1 MAITTGLSRPLAQ
14 VQSGSTPTIYN
25 VAVPLAATEV
35 SQTLSLGVKKFLVRV
50 RGHSNL
56 QLAFD
61 PGQSGVDY
69 ISIPSG
75 TTYSEDQV
83 MFSGTLYFQTNKP
96 SQVVEILE
104 WV

>member
-14 VQSGSTPTIYN
+14 VQSGATPTIYN
-25 VAVPLAATEV
+25 ISVPLAATEV
-35 SQTLSLGVKKFLVRV
+35 SQALSIGVKKFVIKV
-50 RGHSNL
+50 RGMANL

-75 TTYSEDQV
+75 TNFSEDQI

-96 SQVVEILE
+96 NQVVEILE